1 MKKMQVNS
9 PEYQKIVNSL
19 LGKETKFE
27 DVSPIVEK
35 EKISKSTAKQAAK
48 KAANKKV
55 ENIPAARKESEKKND
70 KIYLVFS
77 TSEFGNSDDAAY
89 ELDYAFRGAY
99 RSKEAALKA
108 AATSIVELDNEL
120 EHEFFISDESD
131 EVVGNV
137 EDVLL
142 ERGWKILS
150 TNIE

>member
-9 PEYQKIVNSL
+9 PEYQKMVNSL

-27 DVSPIVEK
+27 DVPQIVAK
-35 EKISKSTAKQAAK
+35 EKVSKPVVATAKTAQKQASKKTAK
-48 KAANKKV
+48 KKV
-55 ENIPAARKESEKKND
+55 EKKKED
-70 KIYLVFS
+70 KLYLLFS

-99 RSKEAALKA
+99 RSKETALKA

-120 EHEFFISDESD
+120 ENEFFDSETNELLD
-131 EVVGNV
+131 NV
-137 EDVLL
+137 KDTLL
-142 ERGWKILS
+142 ERGWKILA